1 LIDMI
6 NGCIVDVDKND
17 QNRDVR
23 KRL

>member
-1 LIDMI
+1 MI